1 MIYIPVKAKSDR
13 RSSYT
18 ENHPAK
24 ASGDQTMGNFLIA
37 LYLRHFFNY
46 CFDKK
51 DLILKIYKKLFV
63 QKFTLGHLIKLLKYY
78 M

>member
-1 MIYIPVKAKSDR
+1 MIYIPVKAKSDC

-18 ENHPAK
+18 EHHPVE
-24 ASGDQTMGNFLIA
+24 ASGDKEMGNFLTA

-51 DLILKIYKKLFV
+51 KDLILKIYKNL
-63 QKFTLGHLIKLLKYY
+63 
-78 M
+78 